1 MKAHQTLAL
10 TALIVGCSVPAF
22 AQAPATRPS
31 APAEVT
37 PNLRF
42 QVRTMETVLTSAV
55 QNGVD
60 RLAQKINEVAPG
72 LRLFAGLPHAHGYQL
87 ENMGWFFD
95 VEVPDIYPGSA
106 DLYVELLPTSP
117 VAGANGVGRPV
128 SNSGTVSAAARPE
141 VMAPAVVRDPR
152 GEYRTAIREALIDA
166 MLDFGQMP
174 LKPSESLTI
183 GARRPDPVGP
193 AVAGDESVTLVLS
206 IKGEDLT
213 ALRAGK
219 ITRAEAKARI
229 KIRDDRR

>member
-22 AQAPATRPS
+22 AQAQRPS
-31 APAEVT
+31 APADAT

-60 RLAQKINEVAPG
+60 RLAHKINEVAPG

-87 ENMGWFFD
+87 ENVGWFFD

-106 DLYVELLPTSP
+106 DLYVELLPTS
-117 VAGANGVGRPV
+117 G
-128 SNSGTVSAAARPE
+128 VSATGRQVNNRGGVTSTVRPDAIE
-141 VMAPAVVRDPR
+141 PAVVRDPR

-183 GARRPDPVGP
+183 GARGTDPVGP
-193 AVAGDESVTLVLS
+193 AVAGDESVALVLS

-219 ITRAEAKARI
+219 ITREEAKARI